1 MPTTS
6 WRAKISWGLYDLA
19 NTIFSM
25 NVISLYFPLWIAS
38 EFSRGAT
45 FYAFAYS
52 ISMLFVAVASP
63 IAGSIGDR
71 RGHKPIL
78 IVASLLAIGLTPFL
92 GITHS
97 LWGALLLFTGANF
110 GYQLSLVAYNS
121 LLTSVSEPRERGRVS
136 GIGVALG
143 YVGSFIGMLS
153 AYPFT
158 QGKTFAKLPPAVA
171 DLVNRLAVV
180 PMSSSSGV
188 VRENAFVPTAIL
200 FALFAVPIILFVRER
215 VHGGAPVPF
224 RTTVAE
230 IRETFRA
237 IVGKP
242 DLRGFFL
249 ATFLYM
255 DAIHT
260 VYIVMATYAKFA
272 IHLDDGQ
279 IVTVM
284 SIALGG
290 AVVGS
295 FLYGVITDRLR
306 RKVSM
311 AIVIANWVVA
321 LLLAIAAT
329 SYASYLAVAIVAGI
343 GLGGVETVTR
353 VALLALIPEAE
364 RGRYFGFFNLT
375 GKASS
380 IVGPQLWAVTLL
392 VLEPL
397 GDIRFR
403 VGVAVLLTLVLASAV
418 VLRRVNFPEPQTS
431 GIQP

>member
-1 MPTTS
+1 MQRS

-38 EFSRGAT
+38 EHPRGAT
-45 FYAFAYS
+45 LYAFAYS

-63 IAGSIGDR
+63 LAGSIGDR

-78 IVASLLAIGLTPFL
+78 IATSLLAIGLTPLL
-92 GITHS
+92 GLSGS
-97 LWGALLLFTGANF
+97 LATALVLFGAANF

-121 LLTSVSEPRERGRVS
+121 LLTSVAAPHERGRIS

-143 YVGSFIGMLS
+143 YVGSFVGMLS

-158 QGKTFAKLPPAVA
+158 QGTTFAKLPPAVA
-171 DLVNRLAVV
+171 SFVNRLTVV
-180 PMSSSSGV
+180 PMSAASGV

-200 FALFAVPIILFVRER
+200 FAIFAIPVALFVREQLAGVER
-215 VHGGAPVPF
+215 APF
-224 RTTVAE
+224 RATVAE
-230 IRETFRA
+230 IRSTFRT
-237 IVGKP
+237 IVGQP
-242 DLRGFFL
+242 DLRRFFL

-272 IHLDDGQ
+272 IGLDDGQ

-290 AVVGS
+290 AVIGS
-295 FLYGVITDRLR
+295 FVYGVITDRLP
-306 RKVSM
+306 RKTSM
-311 AIVIANWVVA
+311 AIVLANWVVA
-321 LLLAIAAT
+321 LLLAITAT
-329 SYASYLAVAIVAGI
+329 SFSTYLAVAIVAGV

-353 VALLALIPEAE
+353 VALLALVPEEE

-380 IVGPQLWAVTLL
+380 IVGPQLWALTLL
-392 VLEPL
+392 LLEPL
-397 GDIRFR
+397 GNVRFR
-403 VGVAVLLTLVLASAV
+403 VGVAVMLCLVLAAV
-418 VLRRVNFPEPQTS
+418 VALKKVRFPERVPAEVN
-431 GIQP
+431 

>member
-1 MPTTS
+1 MKPS

-38 EFSRGAT
+38 EHPRGAT
-45 FYAFAYS
+45 YYAFVYS
-52 ISMLFVAVASP
+52 FSMLFVAVASP
-63 IAGSIGDR
+63 FAGSVGDR

-78 IVASLLAIGLTPFL
+78 IVTSLLAIGLTPFL
-92 GITHS
+92 GVTHS
-97 LWGALLLFTGANF
+97 LWGALLLFAGANF

-121 LLTSVSEPRERGRVS
+121 LLTSVSEPRERGLVS

-158 QGKTFAKLPPAVA
+158 QGATFAKLSPDLA
-171 DLVNRLAVV
+171 DVVNRLAVV
-180 PMSSSSGV
+180 PMTSFSGV

-200 FALFAVPIILFVRER
+200 FAIFALPTFLFVRESVR
-215 VHGGAPVPF
+215 GGARVPF
-224 RTTVAE
+224 RETVAE
-230 IRETFRA
+230 IRGTFRA
-237 IVGKP
+237 IVGNR
-242 DLRGFFL
+242 DLRGFYL

-272 IHLDDGQ
+272 IGLDDGQ

-290 AVVGS
+290 AVAGS
-295 FLYGVITDRLR
+295 FIYGLITDRLP

-321 LLLAIAAT
+321 LLLAITAT
-329 SYASYLAVAIVAGI
+329 SFMSYLAVAIVAGI

-353 VALLALIPEAE
+353 VALLALIPEGE

-380 IVGPQLWAVTLL
+380 IVGPQLWALTLL
-392 VLEPL
+392 FLEPL

-403 VGVAVLLTLVLASAV
+403 IGVAVLLTLVLASAV
-418 VLRRVNFPEPQTS
+418 VLRRVNFPEQHRS

>member
-1 MPTTS
+1 MKS
-6 WRAKISWGLYDLA
+6 NWRAKISWGLYDLA

-38 EFSRGAT
+38 GHPRGAT
-45 FYAFAYS
+45 YYAFVYS
-52 ISMLFVAVASP
+52 LSMLFVAVASP
-63 IAGSIGDR
+63 FAGSVGDR

-78 IVASLLAIGLTPFL
+78 IVTSLLAIGLTPFL
-92 GITHS
+92 GVTHS
-97 LWGALLLFTGANF
+97 LWGALLLFAGANF

-121 LLTSVSEPRERGRVS
+121 LLTSVSEPRERGFVS

-158 QGKTFAKLPPAVA
+158 RGKTFAKLPPDLA
-171 DLVNRLAVV
+171 DAVNRVAVL
-180 PMSSSSGV
+180 PMTSSSGV

-200 FALFAVPIILFVRER
+200 FAVFALPIFLFVRESVR
-215 VHGGAPVPF
+215 GGERAPA
-224 RTTVAE
+224 RETIAE
-230 IRETFRA
+230 IRRTFRA
-237 IVGKP
+237 IVGNH
-242 DLRGFFL
+242 DLRGFYL

-272 IHLDDGQ
+272 IGLDDGQ

-295 FLYGVITDRLR
+295 FLYGVITDRLP

-321 LLLAIAAT
+321 LLLAITAT
-329 SYASYLAVAIVAGI
+329 SFMSYLAVAIVAGI

-353 VALLALIPEAE
+353 VALLALIPEEE

-380 IVGPQLWAVTLL
+380 IVGPQLWALTLL
-392 VLEPL
+392 LLEPL
-397 GDIRFR
+397 GDVRFR
-403 VGVAVLLTLVLASAV
+403 VGVAMLLALVLASAV
-418 VLRRVNFPEPQTS
+418 VLRRVNFPEHS
-431 GIQP
+431 